1 MIIDVIFA
9 ILMVLALVKGYR
21 KGLIVAVFS
30 LLAFIVGLAAAMK
43 LSAVVAGY
51 LGETVKISDKWLPVV
66 SFTIVFIIVVIL
78 VRWVAIII
86 ERSAKMVLLGWVNRL
101 CGIILYVVLYLTIYS
116 VVLFY
121 AAQIKIIKPEVI
133 GASVT
138 WPFIQPWGPK
148 AIDGFGVIIP
158 FFRDMFTQL
167 EAFFGNISNELR

>member
-9 ILMVLALVKGYR
+9 ILMLLALVKGYR

-43 LSAVVAGY
+43 LSTVVADY
-51 LGETVKISDKWLPVV
+51 IGEVIKISDKWLPVI
-66 SFTIVFIIVVIL
+66 SFAIVFIIVVIL

-101 CGIILYVVLYLTIYS
+101 CGIILYIVLYITVYS

-121 AAQIKIIKPEVI
+121 VVQIKIIKPEVI
-133 GASVT
+133 SASVT

-158 FFRDMFTQL
+158 VFRDMFTQL
-167 EAFFGNISNELR
+167 EAFFGNISNEMR

>member
-1 MIIDVIFA
+1 MIIDIIFA
-9 ILMVLALVKGYR
+9 ILIVLALVKGYR

-43 LSAVVAGY
+43 LSTVVAGY

-66 SFTIVFIIVVIL
+66 SFAIVFIIVVIL

-101 CGIILYVVLYLTIYS
+101 CGIILYVVLYITVYS
-116 VVLFY
+116 VLLFY

-133 GASVT
+133 SASVT

-158 FFRDMFTQL
+158 VFRDMFTQL
-167 EAFFGNISNELR
+167 EAFFGNISNEMR